1 MRPEYACLF
10 LGSLRGFFVL
20 SFILK
25 RLGLAVLVALTVS
38 IISFAL
44 LYLAGDP
51 AAAIAGESGT
61 DADIEAIR
69 RLYGFDRPLI
79 VQYWE
84 WLSHALQGE
93 FGESYYFKL
102 PVADLIFDRLSIT
115 MTLGVC
121 GISFALLT
129 AVPLGVAAAIR
140 PNSII
145 DRIAL
150 FLSVM
155 GQAMP
160 SFWFGLML
168 IVVFSIKLGWLPPSG
183 TKSWINF
190 IMPTIV
196 LGYYAMPAIM
206 RLTRAGMLDVLS
218 SDYIRTARAK
228 GASETR
234 VMFKHALRNAI
245 IPVVS
250 LAAVQMGFMLGG
262 SIVVESIFALH
273 GAGYLAW
280 ESIARNDLPTVQALI
295 LIFSM
300 FYIVFTFLSDVLN
313 AWLDPRMRVA

>member
-1 MRPEYACLF
+1 MLQ
-10 LGSLRGFFVL
+10 FV
-20 SFILK
+20 LK

-38 IISFAL
+38 FISFSL
-44 LYLAGDP
+44 LFLSGDP
-51 AAAIAGESGT
+51 AAALAGEGAT
-61 DADIEAIR
+61 DKDVEAIR
-69 RLYGFDRPLI
+69 VFYGFDRPML
-79 VQYWE
+79 VQYFD
-84 WLSHALQGE
+84 WLLNAMSGD

-102 PVADLIFDRLSIT
+102 PVSSLLADRLSVT
-115 MTLGVC
+115 MLLGVC

-129 AVPLGVAAAIR
+129 AIPLGVVAALR

-150 FLSVM
+150 FLSVA

-160 SFWFGLML
+160 SFWFGLIL
-168 IVVFSIKLGWLPPSG
+168 IVVFAIKLRWLPPSG
-183 TKSWINF
+183 TTTWANF
-190 IMPTIV
+190 VMPTIV

-206 RLTRAGMLDVLS
+206 RLTRAGMLEVLS

-228 GASETR
+228 GASEAR

-280 ESIARNDLPTVQALI
+280 ESISRNDLPTVQALI
-295 LIFSM
+295 LVFSM
-300 FYIVFTFLSDVLN
+300 FYIVFTFLADVLN
-313 AWLDPRMRVA
+313 AWLDPRMRSG